1 MKTKNIQNLV
11 YDFINVES
19 RFAID
24 RKQRWRR
31 KIKDKQLFFIKY
43 KKLIVINTNNKKFL
57 RI

>member
-31 KIKDKQLFFIKY
+31 EIKDKQLFFIRY
-43 KKLIVINTNNKKFL
+43 
-57 RI
+57 